1 MRRPRRE
8 QNSILLNGMASPAGV
23 DLTNDYATGL
33 GTKLDYGFA
42 PAGGHTSDEP
52 AYFAPLLELSLPP
65 YRWRPV
71 SSMTTP
77 DASPVPE
84 LDCRATHA
92 HSSASSMLSNRISAL
107 PVGSPSCPPPVDAIL
122 AFAHEHQPIVAIG
135 LVQPVQL
142 VVTNSALILPCR
154 PRCQPVLSLNG
165 MCEPHSICPAP
176 SRHARAISR

>member
-42 PAGGHTSDEP
+42 LAGGHTSDEP

-84 LDCRATHA
+84 LDCRAATEKVPELIRLFPQRFQPA
-92 HSSASSMLSNRISAL
+92 REAL
-107 PVGSPSCPPPVDAIL
+107 PAPLATRSTTTEAASAPAQAGPPRRSWAL
-122 AFAHEHQPIVAIG
+122 AVTLAIG
-135 LVQPVQL
+135 
-142 VVTNSALILPCR
+142 S
-154 PRCQPVLSLNG
+154 G
-165 MCEPHSICPAP
+165 PAP
-176 SRHARAISR
+176 GTPASRRS

>member
-1 MRRPRRE
+1 M
-8 QNSILLNGMASPAGV
+8 SKTAFSFNGMASPAGV

-77 DASPVPE
+77 DASPASPVRE
-84 LDCRATHA
+84 LD
-92 HSSASSMLSNRISAL
+92 
-107 PVGSPSCPPPVDAIL
+107 
-122 AFAHEHQPIVAIG
+122 
-135 LVQPVQL
+135 
-142 VVTNSALILPCR
+142 
-154 PRCQPVLSLNG
+154 
-165 MCEPHSICPAP
+165 
-176 SRHARAISR
+176 

>member
-1 MRRPRRE
+1 M
-8 QNSILLNGMASPAGV
+8 SKTAFSFNGMASPAGV

-77 DASPVPE
+77 DASPVRE
-84 LDCRATHA
+84 LD
-92 HSSASSMLSNRISAL
+92 
-107 PVGSPSCPPPVDAIL
+107 
-122 AFAHEHQPIVAIG
+122 
-135 LVQPVQL
+135 
-142 VVTNSALILPCR
+142 
-154 PRCQPVLSLNG
+154 
-165 MCEPHSICPAP
+165 
-176 SRHARAISR
+176 